1 MVTLQQ
7 LSERLDDLRE
17 ELGAELFALMMQK
30 KNLEALLVKANDMR
44 EKLDILQI
52 EQDRREVGKW

>member
-30 KNLEALLVKANDMR
+30 KNLEALLGKANDMR

>member
-30 KNLEALLVKANDMR
+30 KNLESLLGKANDMR

>member
-30 KNLEALLVKANDMR
+30 KNLEALLSKANDMR